1 MSEPSLD
8 PDGEQLVNKLL
19 DAEHE
24 LAAAMGTHSSTAPA
38 ATIGFLAV
46 AVEDAI
52 DLKHLKDML
61 RRRALDAREHAEV
74 ERRLPPT
81 PKQRAEGVR

>member
-8 PDGEQLVNKLL
+8 PDGEQLVNHLL
-19 DAEHE
+19 EAERE
-24 LAAAMGTHSSTAPA
+24 LSDAMGTHPSTAPA

-61 RRRALDAREHAEV
+61 RRRTLDAREHAEA
-74 ERRLPPT
+74 ERRMPPT
-81 PKQRAEGVR
+81 AKQRAEAMR